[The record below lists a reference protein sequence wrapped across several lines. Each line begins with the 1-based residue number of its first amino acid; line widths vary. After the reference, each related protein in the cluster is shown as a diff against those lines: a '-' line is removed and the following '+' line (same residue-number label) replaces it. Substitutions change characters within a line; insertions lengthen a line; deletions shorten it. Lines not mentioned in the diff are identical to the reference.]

1 MAAKPERHEPTVGE
15 LIGPPPNPDHDRSD
29 PLPRPI
35 LEVHIGQSR
44 AAAEL
49 SRQNP
54 SPISPR
60 AGFADFSRTFVEV
73 SNDHRE
79 VADRPKRQSSRGGR
93 DLTASE
99 ASDRLA
105 DFPWSFL

>member
-1 MAAKPERHEPTVGE
+1 LALHPT
-15 LIGPPPNPDHDRSD
+15 PTTTWSD

-54 SPISPR
+54 SPSSPR
-60 AGFADFSRTFVEV
+60 AGFAGFSRTYVEV
-73 SNDHRE
+73 SEDDRE
-79 VADRPKRQSSRGGR
+79 VAARPKRQS
-93 DLTASE
+93 
-99 ASDRLA
+99 
-105 DFPWSFL
+105 